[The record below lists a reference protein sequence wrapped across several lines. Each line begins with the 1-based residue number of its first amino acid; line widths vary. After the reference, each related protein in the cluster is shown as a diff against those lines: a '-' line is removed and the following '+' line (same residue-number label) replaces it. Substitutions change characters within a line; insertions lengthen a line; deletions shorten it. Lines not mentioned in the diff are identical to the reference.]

1 MDFRPARIEWSAVR
15 HAILLASHGPT
26 DAHSGCE
33 LVTSSRVG
41 AFLVA
46 WLCAVFAAL
55 GAVVAS
61 IGPLLPELTR
71 ITQAPVSQVGL
82 LISALFGGTLVS
94 QALSALL
101 MERFGTRAVIAGS
114 LGACI
119 LGSVSLATAA
129 TLPWLL
135 ISSGVVGIGYGFGSV
150 GINLLASRLLASR
163 PGFVLNLCNACFGVG
178 AVAGPLASG
187 ALLRQGGQAQQVFL
201 IGGGLLVA
209 LLPFAFLLPLTSN
222 DVRAAD
228 TGVWPSRRPLV
239 ALACLMAL
247 YGGIE
252 AGFGGWLAT
261 YLQRTLAVTPA
272 SAAVMT
278 SQYLGLLSGG
288 TMPRDVRVVE
298 HATGAAADVGGRW
311 PGGRR
316 GDAGLASTAW
326 APGTTHGN
334 HRARRV
340 QRPCLP
346 ADVCG
351 RDHAIFR
358 PRHTRRRDRGDRRR
372 HRRNGTAV
380 GNGPRAHGGR
390 RTRTGRVHAGDHD
403 WDVPLHHLQ
412 PEARP

>member
-1 MDFRPARIEWSAVR
+1 
-15 HAILLASHGPT
+15 
-26 DAHSGCE
+26 
-33 LVTSSRVG
+33 VTSSRIG
-41 AFLVA
+41 TAPLVA

-94 QALSALL
+94 QALSAVL

-119 LGSVSLATAA
+119 LGSAGLATAT

-135 ISSGVVGIGYGFGSV
+135 TSSGVVGIGYGFGSV

-163 PGFVLNLCNACFGVG
+163 PGFVLNLCNACYGVG

-209 LLPFAFLLPLTSN
+209 LLPFTFLLPLTSN

-228 TGVWPSRRPLV
+228 AGAWPSRRPLV

-247 YGGIE
+247 YGGVE

-261 YLQRTLAVTPA
+261 YLQQTLAVTPA
-272 SAAVMT
+272 RAAVMT
-278 SQYLGLLSGG
+278 SQYWACYLAARCLVTFASLNVRPAPLLVWAVGGL
-288 TMPRDVRVVE
+288 V
-298 HATGAAADVGGRW
+298 AGAAT
-311 PGGRR
+311 
-316 GDAGLASTAW
+316 LAVSTAW
-326 APGTTHGN
+326 ASGTTIAIIMLGVSTGPVYPLVFAVVTTQYAGHAT
-334 HRARRV
+334 RAAATV
-340 QRPCLP
+340 ATAGSIGATALP
-346 ADVCG
+346 WAMG
-351 RDHAIFR
+351 LAL
-358 PRHTRRRDRGDRRR
+358 
-372 HRRNGTAV
+372 TA
-380 GNGPRAHGGR
+380 GGGR
-390 RTRTGRVHAGDHD
+390 GLAASTLVLTLGMCVALYANRVSGSSAA
-403 WDVPLHHLQ
+403 Q
-412 PEARP
+412 RRPQTP

>member
-1 MDFRPARIEWSAVR
+1 M
-15 HAILLASHGPT
+15 
-26 DAHSGCE
+26 
-33 LVTSSRVG
+33 TSSRIG
-41 AFLVA
+41 TAPLVA

-94 QALSALL
+94 QALSAVL

-119 LGSVSLATAA
+119 LGSVGLATAT

-135 ISSGVVGIGYGFGSV
+135 TSSGVVGIGYGFGSV

-163 PGFVLNLCNACFGVG
+163 PGFVLNLCNACYG
-178 AVAGPLASG
+178 AGAFAGPLASG

-228 TGVWPSRRPLV
+228 TGAWPSRRPLV

-247 YGGIE
+247 YGGVE

-261 YLQRTLAVTPA
+261 YLQQTLSVTPTD
-272 SAAVMT
+272 AAVMT
-278 SQYLGLLSGG
+278 SQYWACYLASRCLVTFASLNMRPAPLLVWAVGGL
-288 TMPRDVRVVE
+288 V
-298 HATGAAADVGGRW
+298 AGAATLA
-311 PGGRR
+311 
-316 GDAGLASTAW
+316 ASTAW
-326 APGTTHGN
+326 APGTTIAIIMLGVCTGPVYPLAFAVVTTQYAGHAT
-334 HRARRV
+334 RAAATV
-340 QRPCLP
+340 ATAGGIGATVLP
-346 ADVCG
+346 WAMG
-351 RDHAIFR
+351 LALAA
-358 PRHTRRRDRGDRRR
+358 G
-372 HRRNGTAV
+372 
-380 GNGPRAHGGR
+380 GGR
-390 RTRTGRVHAGDHD
+390 GLAASTLALTLAMCFALYASHINVWPAGRSAS
-403 WDVPLHHLQ
+403 
-412 PEARP
+412 A